1 MYEIW
6 DFIKQ
11 SIELIDP
18 KQLLLQGGFYVLLFV
33 VFAETGLFFGF
44 FLPGDYLLFL
54 AGMFVATNKLDVTIY
69 TLVIGLILAAIAGN
83 FVGYWF
89 GRKTGPVLYQRKDSL
104 FFKKRYLKA
113 AEVYYHKQG
122 AFALIMGRF
131 IPIVRTF
138 APIFAGIVKLNFKR
152 FALYNVTGA
161 ILWVTS
167 LTLLGYFLGRK
178 YEKEIDNY
186 LIYIIIGFIAVTTI
200 PLIYTYFKKQLSG
213 NKSEDDELNQN
224 EKYE

>member
-1 MYEIW
+1 MHEIW
-6 DFIKQ
+6 DALQ
-11 SIELIDP
+11 QLIDP
-18 KQLLLQGGFYVLLFV
+18 EQLLREGGFYLLLFV

-69 TLVIGLILAAIAGN
+69 TLLAGLIIAAILGN

-89 GRKTGPVLYQRKDSL
+89 GLKTGPMLYHRPDTF
-104 FFKKRYLKA
+104 FFKKKYLKA
-113 AEVYYHKQG
+113 AEVYYRKQG

-138 APIFAGIVKLNFKR
+138 APIFAGVVMLDFKKFAFLNV
-152 FALYNVTGA
+152 AGA

-167 LTLLGYFLGRK
+167 LSLLGFFLGRK
-178 YEKEIDNY
+178 FEKEIDDY
-186 LIYIIIGFIAVTTI
+186 LLYIIVGFILVTTV
-200 PLIYTYFKKQLSG
+200 PLVWTYLRGKISV
-213 NKSEDDELNQN
+213 NKVEEEELNQ
-224 EKYE
+224 